1 MKAKDIAIGAGL
13 GLAGVAV
20 LFGTRRA
27 AKRRAA
33 AKKPSVVCPASPVA
47 DTSELASGDFVA
59 ITLRSADRKLKVAT
73 WALVIATGLGAGRD
87 VRVRL
92 VGEFGLA
99 GVRILP
105 PELGFRLGDQ
115 LTIGRRCIFEVY
127 RPATSGVV
135 LCGQWLVDVAH
146 SAAIATPDLLAG
158 DDVQIW
164 LAPADPG
171 NPQMP
176 GPGYDVLDPVWATVV
191 RVSAACHVV
200 RVRLLDAPGNTGGH
214 GSAQGAELDITR
226 ECITDRRRRR

>member
-99 GVRILP
+99 GVRIFAINASSVCP
-105 PELGFRLGDQ
+105 ASVPTPRSCSTDS
-115 LTIGRRCIFEVY
+115 LTRASKY
-127 RPATSGVV
+127 S
-135 LCGQWLVDVAH
+135 
-146 SAAIATPDLLAG
+146 
-158 DDVQIW
+158 
-164 LAPADPG
+164 
-171 NPQMP
+171 
-176 GPGYDVLDPVWATVV
+176 
-191 RVSAACHVV
+191 
-200 RVRLLDAPGNTGGH
+200 
-214 GSAQGAELDITR
+214 
-226 ECITDRRRRR
+226 